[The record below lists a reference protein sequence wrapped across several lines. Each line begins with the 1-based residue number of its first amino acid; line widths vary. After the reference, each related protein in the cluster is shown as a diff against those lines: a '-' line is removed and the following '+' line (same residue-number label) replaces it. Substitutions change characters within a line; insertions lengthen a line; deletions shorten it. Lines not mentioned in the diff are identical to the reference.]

1 MFLRFCGFHKILL
14 IVSKIYNSLAFQHF
28 KFCMATIRK
37 IALIHF
43 THGVQAPLGWPC
55 CVLGNT
61 LTKMKRLLQGCSLVA
76 ATMQQSNVYATTGG
90 DKVAN

>member
-1 MFLRFCGFHKILL
+1 MVFIKFCYLSVKYITL
-14 IVSKIYNSLAFQHF
+14 NLAFQHF

-55 CVLGNT
+55 CVLEQDIP
-61 LTKMKRLLQGCSLVA
+61 LQ
-76 ATMQQSNVYATTGG
+76 
-90 DKVAN
+90 K